1 MNRLQLNIELYEYIM
16 CVYRA
21 CYPIHGIVMLH
32 IIHLE
37 ANKSVSKAVMLGK
50 VRENGWRSNHS
61 LWMITDCTHEFHTF
75 FISLSKIQLRG

>member
-1 MNRLQLNIELYEYIM
+1 MLRYLLPEFDCNAIIEMNRLQLNIELYEYIM

-37 ANKSVSKAVMLGK
+37 ANKSVSKDD
-50 VRENGWRSNHS
+50 VRESERKWLKKQS
-61 LWMITDCTHEFHTF
+61 
-75 FISLSKIQLRG
+75 

>member
-1 MNRLQLNIELYEYIM
+1 MLRYLLAEFDCNAIIEMNRLQLNIELYEYIM

-37 ANKSVSKAVMLGK
+37 ANKSVSKDD
-50 VRENGWRSNHS
+50 VRESERKWLKKQS
-61 LWMITDCTHEFHTF
+61 
-75 FISLSKIQLRG
+75 

>member
-16 CVYRA
+16 CVYGA

-37 ANKSVSKAVMLGK
+37 ANKSVSKDD
-50 VRENGWRSNHS
+50 VRESERKWLKKQS
-61 LWMITDCTHEFHTF
+61 
-75 FISLSKIQLRG
+75 